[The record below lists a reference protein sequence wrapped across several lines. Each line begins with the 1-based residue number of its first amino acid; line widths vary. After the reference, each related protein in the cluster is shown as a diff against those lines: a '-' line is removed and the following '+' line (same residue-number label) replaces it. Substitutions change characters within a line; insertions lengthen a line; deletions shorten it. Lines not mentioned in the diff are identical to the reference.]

1 MVVSLGGDQV
11 EGRGQPLRLGVAQ
24 EFRALSAVHRR
35 DESRPAKVQD
45 AGVADGV
52 ELALGDE
59 EMVRG
64 AAAV

>member
-1 MVVSLGGDQV
+1 MVVSLGAMRSKV
-11 EGRGQPLRLGVAQ
+11 VVRPLRLGVTQ

-45 AGVADGV
+45 AGVADRV